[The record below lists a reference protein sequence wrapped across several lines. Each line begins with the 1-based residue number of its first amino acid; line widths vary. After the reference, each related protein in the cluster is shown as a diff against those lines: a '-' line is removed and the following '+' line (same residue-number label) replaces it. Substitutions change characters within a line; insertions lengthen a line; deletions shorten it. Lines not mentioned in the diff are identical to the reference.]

1 MIIEE
6 RLVSVHISDKGCYPV
21 NCFSQTGQHH
31 IADKLPCEDVYITR
45 CEGPFRFYGLADGQ
59 TGKRFC
65 AVGGQKVLTAI
76 AQYVEDKTIPHLC
89 HYEYI
94 DELQYELIRVIRSTL
109 SKLSE
114 EYHTDISEFSSTII
128 AMAIDANTNDYLI
141 IHLGDGSVVGINSE
155 NSTVM
160 LSAPD
165 NGITSQYT
173 WLTTST
179 DAMKHL
185 RIYKGSI
192 EELKRIVLL
201 TDGATMLCRGR
212 NVAKKAEPILC
223 DLDDP
228 GNILKEIRHGNPLD
242 DASCIVVDLG
252 CV

>member
-1 MIIEE
+1 M
-6 RLVSVHISDKGCYPV
+6 SVHISDKGCYPV
-21 NCFSQTGQHH
+21 KCFSQTGQYH

-45 CEGPFRFYGLADGQ
+45 YEGPFRFYGLADGQ
-59 TGKRFC
+59 SGKRFC
-65 AVGGQKVLTAI
+65 AVGGQIVLTAI
-76 AQYVEDKTIPHLC
+76 AQFVKDKTISHLC
-89 HYEYI
+89 HYAYI

-109 SKLSE
+109 SELSE
-114 EYHTDISEFSSTII
+114 EYHVDITEFSSTII
-128 AMAIDANTNDYLI
+128 VVAIDANTNDYLI
-141 IHLGDGSVVGINSE
+141 IHLGDGSVVGINRE

-192 EELKRIVLL
+192 DNMKRIVLL

-212 NVAKKAEPILC
+212 IIAKKAEPILC
-223 DLDDP
+223 DLDNP
-228 GNILKEIRHGNPLD
+228 GNILQEIQQGNPVD
-242 DASCIVVDLG
+242 DASCIVVDFG
-252 CV
+252 RV

>member
-1 MIIEE
+1 MN
-6 RLVSVHISDKGCYPV
+6 ISDKDCYPV

-31 IADKLPCEDVYITR
+31 IAENLPCEDVYITEY
-45 CEGPFRFYGLADGQ
+45 EGSFHFYGLADGQ
-59 TGKRFC
+59 SGKRFC
-65 AVGGQKVLTAI
+65 AVGGQEVLSTI
-76 AQYVEDKTIPHLC
+76 AQYVKDRTIPQLS

-94 DELQYELIRVIRSTL
+94 DELQYELIRMIRNTL

-114 EYHTDISEFSSTII
+114 EHHAELSDFASTII
-128 AMAIDANTNDYLI
+128 AVAVDANTNDYLI
-141 IHLGDGSVVGINSE
+141 IHLGDGSVVGVNRE
-155 NSTVM
+155 NSTIM

-192 EELKRIVLL
+192 ENLKRIVLL
-201 TDGATMLCRGR
+201 TDGATALCRGR
-212 NVAKKAEPILC
+212 NIVKKAEPIFC

-228 GNILKEIRHGNPLD
+228 GNIVNEIKKGTPLD
-242 DASCIVVDLG
+242 DASCIVVDFG
-252 CV
+252 SD

>member
-45 CEGPFRFYGLADGQ
+45 YDGTFHFYGLADGQ
-59 TGKRFC
+59 SRKRFC

-76 AQYVEDKTIPHLC
+76 AQYVKDKTIPHLC
-89 HYEYI
+89 HYAYI
-94 DELQYELIRVIRSTL
+94 DELQYELIRVIRSSL

-128 AMAIDANTNDYLI
+128 AVAIDANTNDYLI
-141 IHLGDGSVVGINSE
+141 IHLGDGSVVGISRE

-192 EELKRIVLL
+192 ESLKRIVLI

-212 NVAKKAEPILC
+212 NVAKRAASILC
-223 DLDDP
+223 DLDNP
-228 GNILKEIRHGNPLD
+228 ENILQEIQQGNPVD
-242 DASCIVVDLG
+242 DASCIVVDF
-252 CV
+252 

>member
-1 MIIEE
+1 MNK
-6 RLVSVHISDKGCYPV
+6 SNYGCYPV
-21 NCFSQTGQHH
+21 KCFSKTGQHH

-45 CEGPFRFYGLADGQ
+45 YDDTFHFYGLADGQ
-59 TGKRFC
+59 SRKRFC

-76 AQYVEDKTIPHLC
+76 AQYVKDKAIPHLC

-128 AMAIDANTNDYLI
+128 VVAIDTNTNDYLI
-141 IHLGDGSVVGINSE
+141 IHLGDGSVVGINRE
-155 NSTVM
+155 NSTIM
-160 LSAPD
+160 LSTPD

-173 WLTTST
+173 WLTTSP

-185 RIYKGSI
+185 RIYSGSV
-192 EELKRIVLL
+192 ENLKRIVLL

-212 NVAKKAEPILC
+212 IVAKKAEPILC
-223 DLDDP
+223 NLEAP
-228 GNILKEIRHGNPLD
+228 ENIIKEIQCSNPLD
-242 DASCIVVDLG
+242 DASCIVVDLWNIG
-252 CV
+252 ATLLDD

>member
-1 MIIEE
+1 MY
-6 RLVSVHISDKGCYPV
+6 ISDKGCYPV
-21 NCFSQTGQHH
+21 NCFSETGQYHV
-31 IADKLPCEDVYITR
+31 ADKLPCEDVYITR
-45 CEGPFRFYGLADGQ
+45 CEGSFHFYGLADGQ
-59 TGKRFC
+59 TGKHFC

-76 AQYVEDKTIPHLC
+76 AQYVKDKTISHLC

-114 EYHTDISEFSSTII
+114 EYLADISDFSSTII
-128 AMAIDANTNDYLI
+128 AVAVDANTKDYLI
-141 IHLGDGSVVGINSE
+141 IHLGDGSVVGVNGE
-155 NSTVM
+155 NSIII

-192 EELKRIVLL
+192 ENLKRIVLL

-212 NVAKKAEPILC
+212 NIAKKAAPILC
-223 DLDDP
+223 DLDNP
-228 GNILKEIRHGNPLD
+228 GNILQEIQQGNPVD
-242 DASCIVVDLG
+242 DASCIVVDFG
-252 CV
+252 SV

>member
-1 MIIEE
+1 M
-6 RLVSVHISDKGCYPV
+6 HISDKGCYPV

-45 CEGPFRFYGLADGQ
+45 YEGPFHFFGLADGQ
-59 TGKRFC
+59 SGKRFC
-65 AVGGQKVLTAI
+65 AIGGKEILAAI
-76 AQYVEDKTIPHLC
+76 AQYIKDKTIPQLS

-94 DELQYELIRVIRSTL
+94 DELQYELIRVIRNTL

-114 EYHTDISEFSSTII
+114 EHHADLSEFSSTII
-128 AMAIDANTNDYLI
+128 AVAVDANTNDYLI
-141 IHLGDGSVVGINSE
+141 IHLGDGSVVGINGE
-155 NSTVM
+155 NSTIM

-165 NGITSQYT
+165 NGITSKYT

-192 EELKRIVLL
+192 ENLKRIVLL

-212 NVAKKAEPILC
+212 NVAKKAEHILC
-223 DLDDP
+223 DLDAPD
-228 GNILKEIRHGNPLD
+228 NISKEIRQGDPLD
-242 DASCIVVDLG
+242 DASCVVVDLG
-252 CV
+252 SI

>member
-1 MIIEE
+1 MNIT
-6 RLVSVHISDKGCYPV
+6 DNGCYPAF
-21 NCFSQTGQHH
+21 CFSQTGQHH
-31 IADKLPCEDVYITR
+31 IADRLPCEDVYITSY
-45 CEGPFRFYGLADGQ
+45 EGSFHFYGLADGQ

-89 HYEYI
+89 HYEYV

-109 SKLSE
+109 SRLSE
-114 EYHTDISEFSSTII
+114 EYNADISEFSSTIL
-128 AMAIDANTNDYLI
+128 AVAIDANTNDYLI
-141 IHLGDGSVVGINSE
+141 IHLGDGSVVGINRE

-185 RIYKGSI
+185 RIYKGSV
-192 EELKRIVLL
+192 EDKKRIVLL
-201 TDGATMLCRGR
+201 TDGATMLSRGR
-212 NVAKKAEPILC
+212 NVVKKAEPVLC
-223 DLDDP
+223 DLDP
-228 GNILKEIRHGNPLD
+228 SNIANEIRKGNPLD

-252 CV
+252 IV